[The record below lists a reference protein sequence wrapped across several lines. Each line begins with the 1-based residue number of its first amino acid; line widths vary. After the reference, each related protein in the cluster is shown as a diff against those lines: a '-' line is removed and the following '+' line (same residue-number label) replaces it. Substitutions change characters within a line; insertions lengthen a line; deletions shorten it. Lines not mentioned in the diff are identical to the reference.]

1 MCVGLCAGAP
11 LPWRDRI
18 KLMGKSETRRQNKF
32 DTERVWTFTIYQNL
46 VREADPRMA

>member
-1 MCVGLCAGAP
+1 
-11 LPWRDRI
+11 
-18 KLMGKSETRRQNKF
+18 MGKSETRRQNKF